1 MTNSDFPPTSG
12 PVSGGRFAGV
22 LYLVIIACGIGSE
35 VFLRGPL
42 MAAGGLPSVSPAE
55 IASSLRWSLAADT
68 IMVLAD
74 VALALVLFQL
84 LKPVNTAAAMAAMV
98 FRLVQAAILGANLLS
113 QHMAVLILEG
123 AGLQGIG
130 PGAPARMWLE
140 LHGAGYDM
148 GLFFFGINC
157 LITGY
162 LLFISG
168 WLPKIFGIGLI
179 AAGLVYLTG
188 STLRVLAPGL
198 SDDFAVAYAIPL
210 AAELA
215 FAVWLVVM
223 GFGPKRKN
231 AERRT

>member
-1 MTNSDFPPTSG
+1 MTDSDFTPSSG
-12 PVSGGRFAGV
+12 PVSGGRLAGV

-42 MAAGGLPSVSPAE
+42 LAAGGLSSVSPAE
-55 IASSLRWSLAADT
+55 ASSSLRWSLAADT
-68 IMVLAD
+68 VMVLAD

-84 LKPVNTAAAMAAMV
+84 LKPVNAAAAMAAMV
-98 FRLVQAAILGANLLS
+98 FRLIQAAILGANLLS

-123 AGLQGIG
+123 DGLQGAG
-130 PGAPARMWLE
+130 TGASARLWLD

-148 GLFFFGINC
+148 GLFFFAINC

-162 LLFISG
+162 LLVISG
-168 WLPKIFGIGLI
+168 WLPKLFGIGQI

-198 SDDFAVAYAIPL
+198 SDGFAVAYAIPL

-215 FAVWLVVM
+215 FALWLLVR
-223 GFGPKRKN
+223 GLGPRP
-231 AERRT
+231 A